1 MAARSILDAITK
13 YQSDSYIK
21 PFKNFSLDNLKNQFK
36 NASEAPRAIYNNFAN
51 KVPTPSQEKEY
62 KDTNMTSSPVMTMKG
77 YTPTEASNRISSG
90 VAQMKDPVNAK
101 NLIDGLNKREEL
113 KLKNESKH
121 LLSLAVAKQLGIL

>member
-36 NASEAPRAIYNNFAN
+36 NVSEAPRAIYNNFTN
-51 KVPTPSQEKEY
+51 KIPSPSQEKEY
-62 KDTNMTSSPVMTMKG
+62 VDTNMTSSPVMTMKG
-77 YTPTEASNRISSG
+77 YTPTEASNR
-90 VAQMKDPVNAK
+90 VAAGIAQTREPIGAK
-101 NLIDGLNKREEL
+101 NFIDSLNKREEL

-121 LLSLAVAKQLGIL
+121 LLSLAAVKRLETL